1 MVKKIT
7 RPCTLKCE
15 YCNEMFTYNRRVQ
28 TGIHEG
34 KWMGRARSSCG
45 STKCEKLKAEAS
57 KERAKKRYLN
67 KKAGKELRAKH
78 DVMRDEVPK
87 HPLKAVFEMLGVPLE
102 NSRGGFI
109 SRNDCI
115 NLYKQVKQL
124 LEPNTEALLWEITE
138 MIGDYN
144 SRLDAKSKLGLSITD
159 SDC

>member
-1 MVKKIT
+1 
-7 RPCTLKCE
+7 
-15 YCNEMFTYNRRVQ
+15 MFTYNRRVQ

-78 DVMRDEVPK
+78 DVMRDERPPK
-87 HPLKAVFEMLGVPLE
+87 QPLKAVFEMLGIPLD
-102 NSRGGFI
+102 RPVVTTV
-109 SRNDCI
+109 DCI